1 MSTHLAADPTATGA
15 AVFPARP
22 EWLALSAALAD
33 EVPVIADREDL
44 LVTIAPGAGGGA
56 PACFFPAR
64 ALIELDGTHLG
75 VDPATVTPANYS
87 DRPRYGATW
96 GLLTHECGHAKHTA
110 WDPPQGTP
118 PAVADAAM
126 LLEEPRM
133 EAAQVRRRPDD
144 RHWLRASARDII
156 LADLNPPTDPTRAP
170 HMTKPDAAR
179 AAALL
184 LARVDGG
191 ILTRAEV
198 APVARVVEDVLGT
211 DTLAKLRAVWRKA
224 LRTADDDG
232 DTMIDLGRQWCA
244 IVGTDPNTPPD
255 PGAAGTPD
263 PTATPDPSGRPNG
276 SGTPSTSG
284 TPSPTGGTPAP
295 SSGSSSDGTPPL
307 SPLAGAI
314 AAALDNVAAKVA
326 REKAPDDPAARAA
339 AANARENTKRTI
351 ADDAA
356 RKVFGVPPGSRDGR
370 TACTGT
376 RPPTADE
383 RTAARVLA
391 RALSTAGVRDRVAVK
406 TTSIVPP
413 GRLRMRGALAA
424 DAQRA
429 AGAVPTAEPFTRT
442 THTPVPTPP
451 LRLGIACDVSGTMKW
466 ARDHVASAAW
476 ILANAARHTTVPA
489 QTATV
494 IFGNRVRPLTLPGQA
509 PAVVTEFAS
518 NDNWEDIPTAID
530 ALDGA
535 LGLSTPGA
543 ARLLVIVS
551 DGQFRD
557 APRADGQRKLNRLR
571 AGGCA
576 VLWLTTRDTDTPL
589 TGATV
594 HRLTDPT
601 TAAQAIG
608 RAATTALRAAR

>member
-22 EWLALSAALAD
+22 EWLTLSAALAD

-44 LVTIAPGAGGGA
+44 LVSIAPGAGGGA
-56 PACFFPAR
+56 PACFYPAR
-64 ALIELDGTHLG
+64 ALIEVDGTHLG
-75 VDPATVTPANYS
+75 VDPATVAPANLS
-87 DRPRYGATW
+87 DRPRYATTW

-110 WDPPQGTP
+110 WDPPQDTP
-118 PAVADAAM
+118 PGIAEAAM

-144 RHWLRASARDII
+144 RHWLRASAQGIVA
-156 LADLNPPTDPTRAP
+156 ADLHLFADPARAPQMTRA
-170 HMTKPDAAR
+170 DAAR

-198 APVARVVEDVLGT
+198 APLARVIDDVLGT
-211 DTLAKLRAVWRKA
+211 DTVTKLHAVWCTA

-232 DTMIDLGRQWCA
+232 DTMLDLGRQWCE
-244 IVGTDPNTPPD
+244 IVGTDPNNPD
-255 PGAAGTPD
+255 PA
-263 PTATPDPSGRPNG
+263 ATPDPSGNPNG
-276 SGTPSTSG
+276 SGTQSPSG
-284 TPSPTGGTPAP
+284 AP
-295 SSGSSSDGTPPL
+295 

-314 AAALDNVAAKVA
+314 ATVLDNVAAKAA
-326 REKAPDDPAARAA
+326 REKAPEDPAAQAA
-339 AANARENTKRTI
+339 AAKARADVAATI
-351 ADDAA
+351 AEQAA
-356 RKVFGVPPGSRDGR
+356 RSVFGVTPGSREGT

-376 RPPTADE
+376 RPPTTEE

-391 RALSTAGVRDRVAVK
+391 RALTTAGVRDRVAVK
-406 TTSIVPP
+406 TTSILPP

-429 AGAVPTAEPFTRT
+429 AGAIPTAQPFSRTTRT
-442 THTPVPTPP
+442 TVPTPP
-451 LRLGIACDVSGTMKW
+451 LRLAIACDVSGTMRW
-466 ARDHVASAAW
+466 ASEYVASAAW

-494 IFGNRVRPLTLPGQA
+494 IFGNRVRPLTLPGKA
-509 PAVVTEFAS
+509 PAMVTEFAS
-518 NDNWEDIPTAID
+518 NDNWEDVPTALE

-535 LGLSTPGA
+535 LGLSVPGA

-551 DGQFRD
+551 DGRFRED
-557 APRADGQRKLNRLR
+557 PRRTGQRKLDRLR
-571 AGGCA
+571 ANGCA

-589 TGATV
+589 SGATV
-594 HRLTDPT
+594 HQLTDPT
-601 TAAQAIG
+601 TAARAIG
-608 RAATTALRAAR
+608 RAATTALRAAIR